1 MCYKDHKVD
10 FGKKKKCVL
19 KSLDED
25 FIKKIKRGLLR
36 SRRWFIYINF
46 VVLTCLSVKKLCAFV
61 VFFLPVQLLVLPKI
75 YQPKHLLESKNVFI
89 VTLNSPIMRNVL
101 LFTTIC
107 LLFTTQLIGQV
118 VVGPYTGTTHLTNIT
133 GPCSAATLAVLGDT
147 DFTDGSYEIPI
158 GSVFEGTWASG
169 LGYIDAPGDEI
180 VCVSLHTEESWTVRL
195 RLSDGSY
202 SNGLLAD
209 MTPTVDNNIF
219 NLYDCGAANLN
230 PGWNYDRHAVTM
242 DFASFTYGAGLT
254 VVGVEFTLL
263 SDNAANPDPV
273 GVLLMSNAI
282 SPTISNNGPL
292 CAGDTLILD
301 IQNAPA
307 NGIFSWSGPN
317 GFASS
322 QQTVT
327 ILNFTA
333 AQAGVYSCV
342 VTDTAGV
349 DQTLTTTVVINP
361 QPAIFSD
368 TTACN
373 QTLTVQGTIAASGGV
388 WSAVDPAIQF
398 SSTTALNPII
408 SAVSPGIYTVD
419 FTDNT
424 CGVTVSAEIT
434 FPAPAFTAVA
444 DTTIC
449 SDTEYTIT
457 ALQQAGNSYSWN
469 TGATGPSITVTQAG
483 NYIVTATNVCYSYS
497 DTATIFT
504 IACDIEVPNIISLS
518 SQNGNNL
525 FLVNYSGIKSFEC
538 TIINRWGNEVF
549 FYNDPAMA
557 WDGKNQTGELVDEG
571 TYFYTIK
578 AVLSNDEE
586 LVKQGFVQVYH

>member
-1 MCYKDHKVD
+1 M
-10 FGKKKKCVL
+10 
-19 KSLDED
+19 
-25 FIKKIKRGLLR
+25 R
-36 SRRWFIYINF
+36 
-46 VVLTCLSVKKLCAFV
+46 
-61 VFFLPVQLLVLPKI
+61 
-75 YQPKHLLESKNVFI
+75 NVFI
-89 VTLNSPIMRNVL
+89 LIA
-101 LFTTIC
+101 IC
-107 LLFTTQLIGQV
+107 FLFTTQSIGQV

-133 GPCSAATLAVLGDT
+133 GPCSAAALSVLGDT
-147 DFTDGSYEIPI
+147 DFTDGSYEIAF

-169 LGYIDAPGDEI
+169 LGYVDGPGDEI
-180 VCVSLHTEESWTVRL
+180 LCVSLHTEESWTVRL

-209 MTPTVDNNIF
+209 MTPTVDNNAL
-219 NLYDCGAANLN
+219 NLYDCGAGALN
-230 PGWNYDRHAVTM
+230 PGWNYDRRVALL
-242 DFASFTYGAGLT
+242 DFANFTIPAGLT
-254 VVGVEFTLL
+254 VVGAEFTLET
-263 SDNAANPDPV
+263 DNAGYADPV
-273 GVLLMSNAI
+273 GMLLMSNASI
-282 SPTISNNGPL
+282 PTISNNGPL

-301 IQNAPA
+301 IQNPPA
-307 NGIFSWSGPN
+307 NGTFSWSGPN
-317 GFASS
+317 GFTSS

-327 ILNFTA
+327 IPNFTA
-333 AQAGVYSCV
+333 VNAGVYSCV
-342 VTDTAGV
+342 VTDTVGV
-349 DQTLTTTVVINP
+349 DQVFNLNTTVVINP

-373 QTLTVQGTIAASGGV
+373 QTFTVQGTIAASGGV

-398 SSTTALNPII
+398 NSTTVLNPII

-419 FTDNT
+419 FTDNP

-434 FPAPAFTAVA
+434 FPAPAYTAVS

-483 NYIVTATNVCYSYS
+483 NYIVTATNVCDSYS
-497 DTATIFT
+497 DTATIFA

-525 FLVNYSGIKSFEC
+525 FFVDYSGIKSFEC

-549 FYNDPAMA
+549 HYNDPAMA